1 MFTSILAATD
11 RVTGRDPVI
20 ISAARMAS
28 ALGASWSI
36 VHVLASASP
45 DNHERV
51 LHFRTGQSGRH
62 RPLSFGNTPPAAACL
77 QRPVCLVNAL

>member
-11 RVTGRDPVI
+11 RVAGRDPVV

-51 LHFRTGQSGRH
+51 LFCRDETTGLCAIIAIHSTALG
-62 RPLSFGNTPPAAACL
+62 PAAG
-77 QRPVCLVNAL
+77 PVVRRRIDA